1 LTQDL
6 AEEMRLHL
14 DLRAAGKQAD
24 GLAPHAARVA
34 ERRQFGNA
42 AQLQE
47 SSREAWG

>member
-1 LTQDL
+1 MLVTL
-6 AEEMRLHL
+6 SLV
-14 DLRAAGKQAD
+14 AGLVAT
-24 GLAPHAARVA
+24 LWEARVA